1 MRDYFSIFFSNTQV
15 NSLISQPLDKWCS
28 KASFL
33 NGVQKLAST
42 ILRTKFMIKNCRKAI
57 FTKFFLILETKRL
70 FHSLFI

>member
-15 NSLISQPLDKWCS
+15 NSLISQPLDKS
-28 KASFL
+28 VFKSQFL
-33 NGVQKLAST
+33 G
-42 ILRTKFMIKNCRKAI
+42 IKPNLYKMWKAI